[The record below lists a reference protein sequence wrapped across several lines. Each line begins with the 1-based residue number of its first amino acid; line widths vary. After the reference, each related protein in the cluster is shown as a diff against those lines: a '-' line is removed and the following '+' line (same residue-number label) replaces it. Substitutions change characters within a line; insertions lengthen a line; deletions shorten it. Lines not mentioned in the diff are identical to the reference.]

1 MSENKVE
8 KSFIL
13 FVEGVLFSYS
23 QVFFSRNKSIALTLL
38 LVTFFDWIAGV
49 SGLIAVIVSNAA
61 AILIGFRK
69 TNVSQGLYGF
79 NSLLVGLGMGVL
91 FQPGAE
97 FFFVLA
103 FAALF
108 TLFLTV
114 WLEGFFGKYG
124 LPYLSW
130 PFLIGIWMVSLA
142 TRQFSELEMS
152 ERGIFLLNEMYQ
164 YGGLK
169 LVKLYFW
176 ANELNIHESIKIYF
190 KSLAAIFF
198 QYHMLAGILVAI
210 GLLIYSRI
218 AFLLSIVGFFS
229 AYFYY
234 TLIGANLAELSY
246 SYIGFNYI
254 LSAIAIGGFF
264 IIPSKYSFL
273 WVILLTPIISFVIT
287 STGAF
292 FNLLGLSI
300 YSLAFNIVVLM
311 FLYILKFRERKL
323 YNPELVAVQHFSP
336 EDNLYSQKNYQSRFD
351 VNAHVN
357 LVLPFMSEWTV
368 TQAHN
373 DEHTHREDWRHAW
386 DFEIFDEEGNRFSNF
401 GSEPNDYYCFG
412 KPVLAPADAV
422 VQEIQDGVPDNPI
435 GEMNLANN
443 WGNAI
448 VLKHGERLYTKL
460 CHLKIGSIKP
470 VKGAN
475 VKRGEIIAL
484 CGNSGRSAI
493 PHLHFQVQADPF
505 IGSKT
510 IDYPISNYLV
520 KIGNQSELKT
530 FSRPVKNEKVAN
542 IVKNDSLFRAFNF
555 IVGQKISFE
564 VVCNSSEIGRI
575 EWLVKSDLYN
585 YTYLEC
591 EQSGSKAYF
600 INDGTLFSFTHF
612 AGDKNSLLYYFY
624 LGAYKIMLGY
634 YEKMEVADKFPVNVF
649 RSRFLLSL
657 HDFVAPFY
665 MILQGKYILRYLNLE
680 DDLTTSSIRMESFSS
695 LNIANH
701 KFQDT
706 RYSLTVSKGRIQ
718 QFRAESKGLNLIA
731 KEVES

>member
-1 MSENKVE
+1 MQNQTE
-8 KSFIL
+8 KSMIL
-13 FVEGVLFSYS
+13 FIEGMLFSYS
-23 QVFFSRNKSIALTLL
+23 QVFFSRSKSIAVVLL
-38 LVTFFDWIAGV
+38 LVTFFDWIAGI
-49 SGLIAVIVSNAA
+49 SGLIAVFVANAA

-69 TNVSQGLYGF
+69 TNVAQGLYGF

-91 FQPGAE
+91 YQPGPE
-97 FFFVLA
+97 FFFVLV

-108 TLFLTV
+108 TFFLTI

-130 PFLIGIWMVSLA
+130 PFLLGIWMVSLA
-142 TRQFSELEMS
+142 TRQFSALEMS

-169 LVKLYFW
+169 MVKLYYW
-176 ANELNIHESIKIYF
+176 ANELNIHDSVKIYF

-198 QYHMLAGILVAI
+198 QYHMLAGILVAV

-218 AFLLSIVGFFS
+218 AFMLSVLGFFS

-300 YSLAFNIVVLM
+300 YSLAFNIVVIM
-311 FLYILKFRERKL
+311 FLYILKFRERQ
-323 YNPELVAVQHFSP
+323 YFSPELVAVQHFSP
-336 EDNLYSQKNYQSRFD
+336 EANLYSQKNYQSRFD
-351 VNAHVN
+351 VNTRVN
-357 LVLPFMSEWTV
+357 LVLPIMGEWTV
-368 TQAHN
+368 VQAHN
-373 DEHTHREDWRHAW
+373 GEHTHKEDWRHAW
-386 DFEIFDEEGNRFSNF
+386 DFEMTDDNGSNYSNI
-401 GSEPNDYYCFG
+401 GSEPGDYYCFG
-412 KPVLAPADAV
+412 KPVLAPADGV
-422 VQEIQDGVPDNPI
+422 VQEIQDGIPDNPI

-443 WGNAI
+443 WGNTI

-470 VKGAN
+470 AKGAY
-475 VKRGEIIAL
+475 VKRGEIIAM

-493 PHLHFQVQADPF
+493 PHLHFQVQSDPF

-520 KIGNQSELKT
+520 ITSLGHKLIT
-530 FSRPVKNEKVAN
+530 FDRPLNNERIAN
-542 IVKNDSLFRAFNF
+542 IVRNDSLFRAFNF
-555 IVGQKISFE
+555 VAGQKISFE
-564 VVCNSSEIGRI
+564 VSLNEGESERVD
-575 EWLVKSDLYN
+575 WLVKTDLYN
-585 YTYLEC
+585 FSFLEC
-591 EQSGSKAYF
+591 ERSGSKAYF
-600 INDGTLFSFTHF
+600 INDVNLFNFTHF
-612 AGDKNSLLYYFY
+612 SGDKHSLLYYFY
-624 LGAYKIMLGY
+624 LGAYKVATGY
-634 YEKMEVADKFPVNVF
+634 YDKMEISDAFPVNVF
-649 RSRFLLSL
+649 KNRILFSW

-665 MILQGKYILRYLNLE
+665 MFLKGNYSLKYQHLE
-680 DDLTTSSIRMESFSS
+680 DDLTTCSIELESNSN
-695 LNIANH
+695 LEMGGKI
-701 KFQDT
+701 FQET
-706 RYSLTVSKGRIQ
+706 RFTILVSKGRIQ
-718 QFRAESKGLNLIA
+718 RFTARNKSINLTA
-731 KEVES
+731 REVES